1 MITLASYFWPTI
13 WAMIGIAAVVTVA
26 LCLLIAT
33 LPGPR
38 LSSRAHGVTTRS
50 SRPYHG
56 FRPARHV
63 HV

>member
-1 MITLASYFWPTI
+1 
-13 WAMIGIAAVVTVA
+13 VVTAA

-33 LPGPR
+33 LPSPR